1 MKQLYVDVSEPI
13 GELSELVFNHFGKIP
28 MGWTG
33 IDKLTEYAHNEQFVE
48 RVFELY
54 NYLSNTKDFLEGIN
68 PSQYYKIIYKFQLAS
83 KSLEYSVDKLT
94 ECYFYLSN
102 YAVRVYNYYFEQVEQ
117 FVREHVFADIVDNK
131 QAKKIALLSAALR
144 SYSETLYCDEHTIA
158 GEIYSPIIVQDGI
171 VIARKYRWLNAK
183 ELRDE
188 LVGCPYKAINIYIK
202 YKNIDK
208 PPCTDI
214 VGNLLTEINISKYMY
229 GFYIEIVNID
239 DKVTTVDSCVAI
251 DEVIQYFEYII
262 PLLSNNYKK
271 MSLLD
276 RLWIKIL
283 CEYYAMKPYT
293 DVCGKDWRPILYPL
307 DIKAFENI
315 NRPIVNANL
324 KIENTYD
331 EQEIK
336 KMLFELNDPRVHWN
350 EEMEVKR

>member
-13 GELSELVFNHFGKIP
+13 GELSELVYNHFGKTP

-48 RVFELY
+48 RVFGLY
-54 NYLSNTKDFLEGIN
+54 NYLSGTTDLLVGIN

-83 KSLEYSVDKLT
+83 KSLEFDVDKLT

-102 YAVRVYNYYFEQVEQ
+102 YAVRVYNYYFEQIER
-117 FVREHVFADIVDNK
+117 FVRVHTFVNIENSR
-131 QAKKIALLSAALR
+131 QANKIALLSAALR

-171 VIARKYRWLNAK
+171 VIARKYRWLNAT
-183 ELRDE
+183 ELREEIID
-188 LVGCPYKAINIYIK
+188 CPYKAINIYIK

-208 PPCTDI
+208 PLCTDI
-214 VGNLLTEINISKYMY
+214 VGNLLTEVNILKYMRE
-229 GFYIEIVNID
+229 FYIEIINTD
-239 DKVTTVDSCVAI
+239 GENVTLSSCEDV
-251 DEVIQYFEYII
+251 DEVIQYFKYII

-271 MSLLD
+271 MSLQD

-293 DVCGKDWRPILYPL
+293 DACGKGWRPTSYPL
-307 DIKAFENI
+307 DIKAFENGD
-315 NRPIVNANL
+315 RPIVNANL
-324 KIENTYD
+324 KIKNTYE

-336 KMLFELNDPRVHWN
+336 KILFELNDPRVHW
-350 EEMEVKR
+350 

>member
-13 GELSELVFNHFGKIP
+13 GELSELVFNHFGRTP

-48 RVFELY
+48 RVFGLY
-54 NYLSNTKDFLEGIN
+54 NYLSSTTDFLVGIN

-83 KSLEYSVDKLT
+83 KSLEYDVDKLT

-102 YAVRVYNYYFEQVEQ
+102 YAVRVYNHYFEKIEQ
-117 FVREHVFADIVDNK
+117 FVGEHAFVNIVNNK

-183 ELRDE
+183 ELREE
-188 LVGCPYKAINIYIK
+188 LIDCPYKAINIYIK

-214 VGNLLTEINISKYMY
+214 VGNLLTEVNISKYMC
-229 GFYIEIVNID
+229 GFYIEIGNID
-239 DKVTTVDSCVAI
+239 DEVITITSCDAI
-251 DEVIQYFEYII
+251 DEVMQYFQYII

-271 MSLLD
+271 MSLQD

-293 DVCGKDWRPILYPL
+293 DVYRKDWKPTLYPL
-307 DIKAFENI
+307 DIKAFENR

-324 KIENTYD
+324 KIENTCD
-331 EQEIK
+331 EQKIK